1 MPKIDFQNQILFS
14 LLSKCANIKW
24 CLCLKTFQIN
34 MARHF
39 SSKFKCQLSFRS
51 IKQNI
56 FTLNLTEFL
65 YLSNL
70 QGRQKL
76 FQKISK
82 IMKAISKA

>member
-1 MPKIDFQNQILFS
+1 
-14 LLSKCANIKW
+14 
-24 CLCLKTFQIN
+24 

-56 FTLNLTEFL
+56 FALNLTGLL